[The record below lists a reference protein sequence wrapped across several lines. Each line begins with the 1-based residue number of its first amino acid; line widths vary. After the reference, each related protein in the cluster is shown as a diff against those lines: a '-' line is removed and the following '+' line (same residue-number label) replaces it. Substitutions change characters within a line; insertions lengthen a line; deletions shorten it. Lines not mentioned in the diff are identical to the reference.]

1 MALPDGIKEEI
12 GGYPVHPAAPA
23 FRMSDSET
31 LDDLANDIKEFG
43 LREPIVLVA
52 YWPDAYALLRSHGF
66 EVEDGEDISGRD
78 FGPDVNDELVNPPMV
93 LVDGRNRLTACIQAG
108 VEPVFTTDIPGNTSG
123 LDSDDP
129 GFDQFVWDW
138 VYSKNLHR
146 RHMSQNDKLAAAKAY
161 HAQEKIWA
169 KERQGARTDLD
180 TSVPTGTNV
189 EKSDD
194 LSSAKAYHAQEKIWA
209 KERQLSTLKQNQSE
223 GDTVTP
229 HREERV
235 SSKSDGE
242 AASRAAKKAGISRN
256 TLLRSEYVDEHAPD
270 LAEKIEAGEMSVT
283 AAEKQARERTRPAP
297 TAEEVRSARE
307 AMIQKEVE
315 RMFNKYNTPEERVML
330 SHYFR
335 IYEGENSNA

>member
-12 GGYPVHPAAPA
+12 GGYPVHPAASA

-66 EVEDGEDISGRD
+66 DVEDGEDISGRD

-108 VEPVFTTDIPGNTSG
+108 VEPVFTADIPGNTSG

-161 HAQEKIWA
+161 HAREK
-169 KERQGARTDLD
+169 
-180 TSVPTGTNV
+180 V
-189 EKSDD
+189 
-194 LSSAKAYHAQEKIWA
+194 WA

-235 SSKSDGE
+235 ASKSDGE

-270 LAEKIEAGEMSVT
+270 LAKKVEAGEMSVT
-283 AAEKQARERTRPAP
+283 AAEKQARARARPAP
-297 TAEEVRSARE
+297 TDEEVRSARE

>member
-12 GGYPVHPAAPA
+12 GGYPVHPAASA

-66 EVEDGEDISGRD
+66 DVEDGEDISGRD
-78 FGPDVNDELVNPPMV
+78 FGSDVNDELVNPPMV

-108 VEPVFTTDIPGNTSG
+108 VEPVFTADIPGNTSG

-169 KERQGARTDLD
+169 KERHSAGVAKGAD
-180 TSVPTGTNV
+180 VTNGV
-189 EKSDD
+189 
-194 LSSAKAYHAQEKIWA
+194 A
-209 KERQLSTLKQNQSE
+209 ERST
-223 GDTVTP
+223 P
-229 HREERV
+229 RREESVNRR
-235 SSKSDGE
+235 DNE
-242 AASRAAKKAGISRN
+242 AAARAAKKAGISRN

-283 AAEKQARERTRPAP
+283 AAEKQARARTRPAP

>member
-12 GGYPVHPAAPA
+12 GGYPVHPAASA

-66 EVEDGEDISGRD
+66 DVEDGEDISGRD

-194 LSSAKAYHAQEKIWA
+194 LSS
-209 KERQLSTLKQNQSE
+209 R
-223 GDTVTP
+223 
-229 HREERV
+229 
-235 SSKSDGE
+235 
-242 AASRAAKKAGISRN
+242 AASRAPRATATTTETVPTGRNGWPASLTVRLRLVRRRKPESAGTHYSAAN
-256 TLLRSEYVDEHAPD
+256 T
-270 LAEKIEAGEMSVT
+270 
-283 AAEKQARERTRPAP
+283 
-297 TAEEVRSARE
+297 
-307 AMIQKEVE
+307 
-315 RMFNKYNTPEERVML
+315 
-330 SHYFR
+330 
-335 IYEGENSNA
+335 

>member
-12 GGYPVHPAAPA
+12 GGYPVHPAASA

-66 EVEDGEDISGRD
+66 DVEDGEDISGRD

-194 LSSAKAYHAQEKIWA
+194 LSS
-209 KERQLSTLKQNQSE
+209 R
-223 GDTVTP
+223 
-229 HREERV
+229 
-235 SSKSDGE
+235 

-283 AAEKQARERTRPAP
+283 AAEKQARARTRPAP

>member
-12 GGYPVHPAAPA
+12 GGYPVHPAASA

-66 EVEDGEDISGRD
+66 DVEDGEDISGRD

-169 KERQGARTDLD
+169 KERQIEAGQ
-180 TSVPTGTNV
+180 SYGENH
-189 EKSDD
+189 S
-194 LSSAKAYHAQEKIWA
+194 
-209 KERQLSTLKQNQSE
+209 KE
-223 GDTVTP
+223 VTP
-229 HREERV
+229 RREEPLT
-235 SSKSDGE
+235 SKSDGE

-283 AAEKQARERTRPAP
+283 AAEKQARARARPAP

>member
-12 GGYPVHPAAPA
+12 GGYPVHPAASA

-66 EVEDGEDISGRD
+66 DVEDGEDISGRD
-78 FGPDVNDELVNPPMV
+78 FGSDVNDELVNPPMV

-169 KERQGARTDLD
+169 KERQ
-180 TSVPTGTNV
+180 
-189 EKSDD
+189 
-194 LSSAKAYHAQEKIWA
+194 
-209 KERQLSTLKQNQSE
+209 LSTLKQNQSE

-235 SSKSDGE
+235 ASKSDGE

-283 AAEKQARERTRPAP
+283 AAEKQARARTMPAP

>member
-12 GGYPVHPAAPA
+12 GGYPVHPAASA

-66 EVEDGEDISGRD
+66 DVEDGEDISGRD

-194 LSSAKAYHAQEKIWA
+194 LSS
-209 KERQLSTLKQNQSE
+209 R
-223 GDTVTP
+223 
-229 HREERV
+229 
-235 SSKSDGE
+235 

-270 LAEKIEAGEMSVT
+270 LAEKIEAGELSVT
-283 AAEKQARERTRPAP
+283 AAEKQARARTRPAP

-335 IYEGENSNA
+335 IYEGENSNS

>member
-12 GGYPVHPAAPA
+12 GGYPVHPAASA

-66 EVEDGEDISGRD
+66 DVEDGEDISGRD

-194 LSSAKAYHAQEKIWA
+194 LSS
-209 KERQLSTLKQNQSE
+209 R
-223 GDTVTP
+223 
-229 HREERV
+229 
-235 SSKSDGE
+235 

-270 LAEKIEAGEMSVT
+270 LAEKIEAGELSVT
-283 AAEKQARERTRPAP
+283 AAEKQARARTRPAP

>member
-12 GGYPVHPAAPA
+12 GGYPVHPAASA

-66 EVEDGEDISGRD
+66 DVEDGEDISGRD

-161 HAQEKIWA
+161 HAREKIWA
-169 KERQGARTDLD
+169 KERMTEGTANSHAARR
-180 TSVPTGTNV
+180 G
-189 EKSDD
+189 DD
-194 LSSAKAYHAQEKIWA
+194 L
-209 KERQLSTLKQNQSE
+209 
-223 GDTVTP
+223 GTP
-229 HREERV
+229 HREEPTP
-235 SSKSDGE
+235 KFDGE

-256 TLLRSEYVDEHAPD
+256 TLLRSEYVDKHAPD

-283 AAEKQARERTRPAP
+283 AAEKQARARTRPAP

>member
-1 MALPDGIKEEI
+1 
-12 GGYPVHPAAPA
+12 
-23 FRMSDSET
+23 
-31 LDDLANDIKEFG
+31 
-43 LREPIVLVA
+43 
-52 YWPDAYALLRSHGF
+52 
-66 EVEDGEDISGRD
+66 
-78 FGPDVNDELVNPPMV
+78 MV

-169 KERQGARTDLD
+169 KERHTAGVAKGAD
-180 TSVPTGTNV
+180 VTNGVV
-189 EKSDD
+189 ERSSPHGDQSDPNDNKS
-194 LSSAKAYHAQEKIWA
+194 
-209 KERQLSTLKQNQSE
+209 
-223 GDTVTP
+223 
-229 HREERV
+229 
-235 SSKSDGE
+235 
-242 AASRAAKKAGISRN
+242 ASRAAKKAGISRN
-256 TLLRSEYVDEHAPD
+256 TLLRSEYVDKHAPD
-270 LAEKIEAGEMSVT
+270 LAKKVDAGELSVT
-283 AAEKQARERTRPAP
+283 AAEKQARARTRPSP

>member
-12 GGYPVHPAAPA
+12 GGYPVHPAASA

-66 EVEDGEDISGRD
+66 DVEDGEDISGRD

-161 HAQEKIWA
+161 HA
-169 KERQGARTDLD
+169 R
-180 TSVPTGTNV
+180 
-189 EKSDD
+189 
-194 LSSAKAYHAQEKIWA
+194 EKIWA

-235 SSKSDGE
+235 ASKSDGE

-256 TLLRSEYVDEHAPD
+256 TLLRSEYVDKHAPD
-270 LAEKIEAGEMSVT
+270 LAKKIEAGELSVT
-283 AAEKQARERTRPAP
+283 AAEKQARARTMPAP

>member
-12 GGYPVHPAAPA
+12 GGYPVHPAASA

-66 EVEDGEDISGRD
+66 DVEDGEDISGRD
-78 FGPDVNDELVNPPMV
+78 FGSDVNDELVNPPMV

-169 KERQGARTDLD
+169 KERQREHG
-180 TSVPTGTNV
+180 GTAPG
-189 EKSDD
+189 KS
-194 LSSAKAYHAQEKIWA
+194 LSPHGDQVSESANDNK
-209 KERQLSTLKQNQSE
+209 
-223 GDTVTP
+223 
-229 HREERV
+229 
-235 SSKSDGE
+235 